1 MRFDTVIMGGGLAGL
16 LCGLQLQN
24 TACAVPLS
32 RVVKARCISHPVR
45 WILLSHLPDGQPVAD
60 IHSGLESLRQQ
71 APAHPYSLLGPQRVL
86 DLACQ
91 AQALIAE
98 SGAQL
103 QGSVE
108 LAHQRITPLGT
119 LRSTWLSSPE
129 VPVWPLPAKKICV
142 VGISGLMDFQ
152 AHLAAASVARTGSF
166 G

>member
-1 MRFDTVIMGGGLAGL
+1 MA
-16 LCGLQLQN
+16 CNCKN
-24 TACAVPLS
+24 TACAVPTAVSVLHFS
-32 RVVKARCISHPVR
+32 SGSLD
-45 WILLSHLPDGQPVAD
+45 LLSHLPDGQPVTD

-71 APAHPYSLLGPQRVL
+71 APAHPYSLLEPQRVL

-108 LAHQRITPLGT
+108 LAHQRVTPLGT

-129 VPVWPLPAKKICV
+129 VPR
-142 VGISGLMDFQ
+142 
-152 AHLAAASVARTGSF
+152 LAAAREENML
-166 G
+166 